1 MQSRVVESWSAVG
14 ILTGAAPESAASRSP
29 MSYCSV
35 GRWLCLRFR
44 FAFGDNEYMSHIGLL
59 FRHARGTLVVG
70 VMRKGQAAP
79 RRHFF
84 ETWNQQ
90 GRAWPQLTM
99 AMSVAHTQTDRTIA
113 LPESVLRTILTLS
126 IHLRGRVRAPAWHD
140 ELWIL
145 LIVSDHA

>member
-1 MQSRVVESWSAVG
+1 MVGRGGGGGGLQLECFVVVTLRTCVK
-14 ILTGAAPESAASRSP
+14 ILTGVAPESAASSSP
-29 MSYCSV
+29 ISYRTI

-90 GRAWPQLTM
+90 RFTGPSGGYLGLLGTLGR
-99 AMSVAHTQTDRTIA
+99 R
-113 LPESVLRTILTLS
+113 
-126 IHLRGRVRAPAWHD
+126 
-140 ELWIL
+140 
-145 LIVSDHA
+145 